1 MSSSKIDRLPEIPR
15 EQMTDAQRTA
25 VDELITVSC
34 SDCGLGHIDPLPTDQ
49 ELAEWYATQYR
60 QAYKS
65 AVQPALRHVLRAGR
79 NAQWR

>member
-1 MSSSKIDRLPEIPR
+1 
-15 EQMTDAQRTA
+15 MTDAQRTA